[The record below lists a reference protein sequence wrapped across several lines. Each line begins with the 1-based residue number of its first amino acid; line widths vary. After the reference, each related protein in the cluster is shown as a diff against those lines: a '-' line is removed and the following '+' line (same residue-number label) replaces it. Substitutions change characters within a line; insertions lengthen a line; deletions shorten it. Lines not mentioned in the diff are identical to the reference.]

1 MEVYQGIV
9 LGIVQGLTEFL
20 PVSSSGHLVLGQIY
34 FNITESGLAFDIAVH
49 MGTLAAVLVVYFKD
63 IKQMLASLFLYV
75 GGRRTNTKD
84 HNLVMAGCILAGSV
98 PTALIGLM
106 LKQLEDVLFTSSVL
120 VGCMLLVTGTLL
132 WISRRFY
139 TRSVAGGELTL
150 KRALIIGTIQ
160 GFAVIPGI
168 SRSGSTIAAGMF
180 AGLDRSTAA
189 RFSFLLSVPA
199 IAGAQVLSIKD
210 ALETGVL
217 IDPAT
222 LCGTIVAFV
231 VGLAA
236 LKLLLS
242 LVHRGRF
249 HLFAPYCWLAGA
261 LVLVSNLI

>member
-9 LGIVQGLTEFL
+9 LGILQGLTEFL

-34 FNITESGLAFDIAVH
+34 FKITESGLAFDIAVH
-49 MGTLAAVLVVYFKD
+49 LGTLAAVAVVYYKD
-63 IKQMLASLFLYV
+63 IKEMLSSLFLYI
-75 GGRRTNTKD
+75 GGSRNGTAD
-84 HNLVMAGCILAGSV
+84 ENLVMAGCILAGSV
-98 PTALIGLM
+98 PTALIGLI
-106 LKQLEDVLFTSSVL
+106 LKQFEAVLFTSSVL

-132 WISRRFY
+132 WISRKFY
-139 TRSVAGGELTL
+139 TQSSAGGGLTL
-150 KRALIIGTIQ
+150 KRALIIGTVQ

-180 AGLDRSTAA
+180 AGLDRSKAA

-199 IAGAQVLSIKD
+199 IAGAQILGIKD

-236 LKLLLS
+236 LKLLLN

-249 HLFAPYCWLAGA
+249 HLFAPYCWCAGA
-261 LVLVSNLI
+261 LVLASNLI